1 MINQRK
7 HHLAELR
14 DFALSLTHIHFHS
27 NSHLFRQ
34 YFDDDDDDN
43 FVACVVVVVFVVAV
57 FVMSYLF
64 YC

>member
-1 MINQRK
+1 MINHKK

-14 DFALSLTHIHFHS
+14 NFALSLTHIHFHS

-43 FVACVVVVVFVVAV
+43 FVACGVIVVFVVAV